1 MTNISTNNELRNE
14 TMNLNNHA
22 TSRLRSATR
31 SHHFEVKPR
40 ALHHDRLIS

>member
-1 MTNISTNNELRNE
+1 MKI
-14 TMNLNNHA
+14 